1 MSVIFLLYIIEFLN
15 YTVHVHDVAAVRHAL
30 LHVHFVPVYFLL
42 VQHFHLQSNRAYD
55 FRNSHECSQQY
66 NRKVLFP
73 KNFRHSLTGNH
84 R

>member
-1 MSVIFLLYIIEFLN
+1 MSVIFRFYIIEFLN
-15 YTVHVHDVAAVRHAL
+15 YIAHVHDAAVRHDL

-42 VQHFHLQSNRAYD
+42 ARHSHLQSNRAYD
-55 FRNSHECSQQY
+55 FRNSHECSRQY

-73 KNFRHSLTGNH
+73 KNFQHSLTGNH

>member
-1 MSVIFLLYIIEFLN
+1 MSVNFLLYIIEFLN
-15 YTVHVHDVAAVRHAL
+15 YTVHAHDAAVRRDP
-30 LHVHFVPVYFLL
+30 HVHFVPVYFLL
-42 VQHFHLQSNRAYD
+42 ARHSHLQSNRAYD
-55 FRNSHECSQQY
+55 FRNFHECSRQY

>member
-1 MSVIFLLYIIEFLN
+1 MSVIFRFYIIEFLN
-15 YTVHVHDVAAVRHAL
+15 YIVHVHDAAVRHDL

-42 VQHFHLQSNRAYD
+42 ARHSHLQSNRAYD

-66 NRKVLFP
+66 NRKELFP
-73 KNFRHSLTGNH
+73 RNFRHSLTENH